1 MAVVLCIL
9 DGWGISSGSSYD
21 AIKKAATPNYD
32 YILKTYPHS
41 ALEASES
48 FVGLPKGQV
57 GNSEVGH
64 ITIGAG
70 RVIFQDLP
78 KIDNAILNGEFENK
92 ILSFSSSISSKRIH
106 IFGLSSDGGVHGH
119 INHMIKSYE
128 ILKNAGFEIFVHM
141 VTDGRDS
148 APEAALAYLQE
159 LNNCGINPSTIS
171 GRFYAMDRDNRWDR
185 TEKAYRAISRGEG
198 VNKFKNAKD
207 YIQLCYSKKTTD
219 EFFEPASHS
228 EYSGISDGDGI
239 LFLNYRTD
247 RIRQIASAFLD
258 SKFDAFPV
266 NEISFSSKAIMTQ
279 YSKELEHHAV
289 VLFPRDEV
297 SNTIGEVISKAGL
310 KQLRIAETEKYAHV
324 TYFFN
329 GGEESVFAGE
339 DRILIPSP
347 KVTTYD
353 LKPEMSSAEIA
364 DAAVK
369 SITENQHDFICINFA
384 NGDMV
389 GHTGNF
395 QATVKAVESIDRAL
409 GKILEACTKSD
420 SDLFITADHG
430 NAEDLYDE
438 HSHQA
443 LTAHT
448 LNKVPF
454 IYCGKRQIKL
464 NDGGLS
470 DVAPTILDFIKINQ
484 PKEMTGT
491 SLLAKL

>member
-1 MAVVLCIL
+1 MSIVLCIL

-21 AIKKAATPNYD
+21 AIKTAHTPIYD
-32 YILKTYPHS
+32 SLIKKYPNS
-41 ALEASES
+41 FLEASEN

-64 ITIGAG
+64 ITIGSG

-78 KIDNAILNGEFENK
+78 KIDNSIKSGEFEKKLIN
-92 ILSFSSSISSKRIH
+92 FSSNIKNKRIH
-106 IFGLSSDGGVHGH
+106 IFGLASDGGVHGH
-119 INHMIKSYE
+119 INHMISSHK
-128 ILKNAGFEIFVHM
+128 ILAKLGFSIFIHM

-148 APEAALAYLQE
+148 APESTLQYLKM
-159 LNNCGINPSTIS
+159 LTDSVISPSTIS
-171 GRFYAMDRDNRWDR
+171 GRYYAMDRDNRWDR
-185 TEKAYRAISRGEG
+185 TEKTYNAISLGESSS
-198 VNKFKNAKD
+198 KFIKPED
-207 YIQLCYSKKTTD
+207 YIKSCYKNKITD
-219 EFFEPASHS
+219 EFFEPAAQVD
-228 EYSGISDGDGI
+228 YSGISDGDGI

-258 SKFDAFPV
+258 PSFEAFPV
-266 NEISFSSKAIMTQ
+266 SRIAFSNKAIMTQ
-279 YSKELEHHAV
+279 YSKELEQQAI
-289 VLFPRDEV
+289 VLFPRDEITNTLGETL
-297 SNTIGEVISKAGL
+297 SNADL

-329 GGEESVFAGE
+329 GGREALLKGE
-339 DRILIPSP
+339 DRILIASP
-347 KVTTYD
+347 KVPTYD

-369 SITENQHDFICINFA
+369 NILDKKYDFICINFA

-395 QATVKAVESIDRAL
+395 DATVKAIESIDKAL
-409 GKILEACTKSD
+409 EKILEACTKSNA
-420 SDLFITADHG
+420 DLFITADHG

-454 IYCGKRQIKL
+454 IYYGKQKIKL
-464 NDGGLS
+464 KDGGLS
-470 DVAPTILDFIKINQ
+470 DVAPTILEFMGIRQ
-484 PKEMTGT
+484 PQEMTGK
-491 SLLAKL
+491 SLLVKF